1 VIHAPPRA
9 GLALQPVEAR
19 PESPA
24 ARLPPYTAQRTAM
37 GRTANSA
44 VVGSMAAISEDLPLL
59 RGSTNA
65 EKRRCLAIGRTE
77 GRSAACTSKGSKP
90 LCSSGESGELPTR
103 LGLIRRGPKWVTR

>member
-1 VIHAPPRA
+1 VIHAAPRA
-9 GLALQPVEAR
+9 GLALKPVEAR

-44 VVGSMAAISEDLPLL
+44 VVGSMAAIGDHLPLL

-65 EKRRCLAIGRTE
+65 EKRPLPRHRAYRGPIGRMHVE
-77 GRSAACTSKGSKP
+77 GFEAALLQRRVRRTSN
-90 LCSSGESGELPTR
+90 
-103 LGLIRRGPKWVTR
+103 